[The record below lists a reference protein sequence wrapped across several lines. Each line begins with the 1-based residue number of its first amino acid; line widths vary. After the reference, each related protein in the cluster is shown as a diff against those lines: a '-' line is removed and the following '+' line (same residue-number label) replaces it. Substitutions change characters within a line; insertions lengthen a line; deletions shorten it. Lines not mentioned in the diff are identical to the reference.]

1 MSDIARCTGYSV
13 NTVSHALNGIDD
25 VRESTKKLILST
37 AKKLGYIPNSAAIS
51 MRNGRTMAVAAIIPD
66 ITGLYFPIMVKLL
79 ENRLRALG
87 YDLIIMNTSENP
99 DQELQCVTSALSKNV
114 DGVIICPS
122 MHNCDALDLMERHG
136 VPFVL
141 MGRYFRDR
149 SYESVV
155 ADDFRSGYLLTDHM
169 IGLGHT
175 KIAYIG
181 ASTHVSSSAERLEG
195 YRAALSAQGIVPDD
209 RLVRI
214 CMTPEDITA
223 AAVEIAEHRLDCTSV
238 FGFCD
243 MFCWHIASI
252 LAGHG
257 IRIPDGISMGGV
269 DDLRSHIIFPFDL
282 TSVDCPKEQMAD
294 CVIKSLFSR
303 IGGDGAKSIRHIIE
317 PTLVVRTSVKSL
329 YTTLFRS
336 AARQPALIRAAYYL
350 QNRFKFRHFMWYN
363 FVGWKNDIF
372 PKGSEL

>member
-1 MSDIARCTGYSV
+1 MLMPSKTQGNRNKVTMSDIARCTGYSV

-195 YRAALSAQGIVPDD
+195 YRAALSAHGIVPDD

-269 DDLRSHIIFPFDL
+269 DDLLSHIIFPFDL

-329 YTTLFRS
+329 PGQLHDS
-336 AARQPALIRAAYYL
+336 LL
-350 QNRFKFRHFMWYN
+350 
-363 FVGWKNDIF
+363 
-372 PKGSEL
+372 

>member
-1 MSDIARCTGYSV
+1 
-13 NTVSHALNGIDD
+13 
-25 VRESTKKLILST
+25 
-37 AKKLGYIPNSAAIS
+37 
-51 MRNGRTMAVAAIIPD
+51 
-66 ITGLYFPIMVKLL
+66 MVKLL
-79 ENRLRALG
+79 ENRLRAFG

-195 YRAALSAQGIVPDD
+195 YRAALSAHGIVPDD

-269 DDLRSHIIFPFDL
+269 DDLLSHIIFPFDL

-329 YTTLFRS
+329 PGQL
-336 AARQPALIRAAYYL
+336 
-350 QNRFKFRHFMWYN
+350 H
-363 FVGWKNDIF
+363 
-372 PKGSEL
+372 GSLL

>member
-1 MSDIARCTGYSV
+1 MLMPSKTQGNRNKVTMSDIARSTGYSV

-51 MRNGRTMAVAAIIPD
+51 MRNGKTMAVAAIIPD

-195 YRAALSAQGIVPDD
+195 YRAALSAHGIVPDD

-214 CMTPEDITA
+214 CMK
-223 AAVEIAEHRLDCTSV
+223 TSQPRR
-238 FGFCD
+238 
-243 MFCWHIASI
+243 SK
-252 LAGHG
+252 
-257 IRIPDGISMGGV
+257 
-269 DDLRSHIIFPFDL
+269 LRSTGL
-282 TSVDCPKEQMAD
+282 TAPRCSASAICSA
-294 CVIKSLFSR
+294 
-303 IGGDGAKSIRHIIE
+303 G
-317 PTLVVRTSVKSL
+317 TLQAFLPDT
-329 YTTLFRS
+329 
-336 AARQPALIRAAYYL
+336 
-350 QNRFKFRHFMWYN
+350 
-363 FVGWKNDIF
+363 
-372 PKGSEL
+372 GSEYPTASQWAELTICCHTSSFLLISHRSTARRSRWRTA

>member
-1 MSDIARCTGYSV
+1 MLMPSKTQGNRNKVTMSDIARSTGYSV

-195 YRAALSAQGIVPDD
+195 FARRAALD
-209 RLVRI
+209 
-214 CMTPEDITA
+214 
-223 AAVEIAEHRLDCTSV
+223 
-238 FGFCD
+238 
-243 MFCWHIASI
+243 
-252 LAGHG
+252 
-257 IRIPDGISMGGV
+257 
-269 DDLRSHIIFPFDL
+269 
-282 TSVDCPKEQMAD
+282 
-294 CVIKSLFSR
+294 
-303 IGGDGAKSIRHIIE
+303 
-317 PTLVVRTSVKSL
+317 
-329 YTTLFRS
+329 
-336 AARQPALIRAAYYL
+336 
-350 QNRFKFRHFMWYN
+350 
-363 FVGWKNDIF
+363 
-372 PKGSEL
+372 